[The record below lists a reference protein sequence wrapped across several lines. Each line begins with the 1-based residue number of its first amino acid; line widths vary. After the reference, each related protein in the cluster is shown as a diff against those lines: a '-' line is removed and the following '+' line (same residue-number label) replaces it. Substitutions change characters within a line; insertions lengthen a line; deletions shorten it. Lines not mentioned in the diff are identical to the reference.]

1 MASISSRDQL
11 IEYDMRKLGAPV
23 VEINVDY
30 QQAEDRLDEALDYF
44 TERHFDGVERC
55 YFKHQLTQTDI
66 DKQYISTTSLPPVDG
81 PTGNG
86 PDGSDIVSVVRI
98 FRMESSSSNMFD
110 VRYQWALNDVFGINT
125 GNAFGGGSEPLASY
139 DIFRRYNSLINDF
152 FNPDKAIRFSKVTN
166 RLHIDMDWSTDATVG
181 DYIVVE
187 AYAALNPNTFTEIF
201 NDRMVKK
208 YFTALLKKQW
218 GMNMIKYDGIQLP
231 GGISLKGGEMYQQ
244 AEQEVERLEEEIRGQ
259 YELPIDFMTG

>member
-11 IEYDMRKLGAPV
+11 IEYAMRKLGAPV

-30 QQAEDRLDEALDYF
+30 QQAEDRLDEALDFF

-55 YFKHQLTQTDI
+55 YFKYAITDTDRTNGYVTTTDI
-66 DKQYISTTSLPPVDG
+66 GPVDG
-81 PTGNG
+81 PTGGG
-86 PDGSDIVSVVRI
+86 PSGKDIVSVVRVLR
-98 FRMESSSSNMFD
+98 FDQGTVNMFD

-139 DIFRRYNSLINDF
+139 DTFRRYTSLIQDF
-152 FNPDKAIRFSKVTN
+152 FSPDKSIRFSKVTN
-166 RLHIDMDWSTDATVG
+166 KLHIDMDWSERTTSG
-181 DYIVVE
+181 QFICVE
-187 AYAALNPNTFTEIF
+187 AYAALDPNVYTKIF

-218 GMNMIKYDGIQLP
+218 GMNMLKYDGIQLP
-231 GGISLKGGEMYQQ
+231 GGVSLKGGEIYQQ
-244 AEQEVERLEEEIRGQ
+244 AEQEVERLEEEIRLQ